1 MLSYVEGCVFLYSH
15 AKQKLKKKKKK
26 RVKTIVFLF
35 LRIKKK
41 LFQTYD
47 YYGQINFDIFH
58 NNKSQWTVIKR

>member
-1 MLSYVEGCVFLYSH
+1 MTSCNKLGAADKLSYVEGCVFLFSH

-26 RVKTIVFLF
+26 ETKPSLFWF

-47 YYGQINFDIFH
+47 YYGQINFDIFP
-58 NNKSQWTVIKR
+58 